1 MAKYLIM
8 HIMLIVG
15 GLYMSIKDMKKED
28 LELLSYKDITS
39 LLLEE
44 KAGQNTAD
52 LFRKIVELLELP
64 SSEFESK
71 IGDYYMMLTIDKR
84 FVLLDDGNWDLRTR
98 HTSDKVVKII
108 EEDEELESEESLS
121 KGKDELDDEEED
133 TDYDLDSDNGD
144 DDDFDEDDLKD
155 LVILDEEDLEQ

>member
-1 MAKYLIM
+1 
-8 HIMLIVG
+8 
-15 GLYMSIKDMKKED
+15 MSIKDMKKED
-28 LELLSYKDITS
+28 LELLSYKDITN

-44 KAGQNTAD
+44 QAGQNTAD
-52 LFRKIVELLELP
+52 LFKKIVELLELP

-71 IGDYYMMLTIDKR
+71 IGDYYMMLTTDKR

-108 EEDEELESEESLS
+108 EEDEENETEESLL
-121 KGKDELDDEEED
+121 KGKDEMEEED
-133 TDYDLDSDNGD
+133 GESDYDIDSDND

-155 LVILDEEDLEQ
+155 IVILDEEELEQ